1 MRPPLVLGIETSCDD
16 TACAVVDGLG
26 CVLASVV
33 SSQLAVHRPYG
44 GVVPELASREQLANW
59 PAVYEET
66 LARAGVALACCSAIW
81 RSQISGWPPTAAPR
95 RRFPSASWRWWFP
108 AGTPASTA

>member
-66 LARAGVALACCSAIW
+66 LARAGVALADVGAIAAT
-81 RSQISGWPPTAAPR
+81 SGP
-95 RRFPSASWRWWFP
+95 
-108 AGTPASTA
+108 GLI